1 MRAKIILLLIAV
13 LFIGMCINIPNE
25 NDYNR
30 VPQDKLDQFEEEI
43 IIKGN
48 DYQSNFGDISP
59 GIVNS
64 AGKKVEGLIDK
75 GFDFCFGI
83 INGMINNEQ

>member
-13 LFIGMCINIPNE
+13 LFIGMCINVPNN
-25 NDYNR
+25 NDNNR
-30 VPQDKLDQFEEEI
+30 VTQEKLDQFEEEI
-43 IIKGN
+43 VIKGN
-48 DYQSNFGDISP
+48 DYQSSIDDINP

-64 AGKKVEGLIDK
+64 TGKKVEGLIDK

-83 INGMINNEQ
+83 IKGMID

>member
-13 LFIGMCINIPNE
+13 LFVGMCINIPNE
-25 NDYNR
+25 NDYYR
-30 VPQDKLDQFEEEI
+30 ITQDKLDEFEEEI
-43 IIKGN
+43 VIKGN
-48 DYQSNFGDISP
+48 EYQSNIDDINP

-75 GFDFCFGI
+75 AFDFCFGI
-83 INGMINNEQ
+83 IKGMIDNE